1 MFEHF
6 NDIDLVERVQR
17 PATKL
22 ITAMKNTSYDD
33 RVKRV
38 ALMQLNTRKLKS
50 DSIQTLKII
59 NGNYTTQSELFLN
72 LMMATEEDI
81 VKKL

>member
-1 MFEHF
+1 LFEHF

-22 ITAMKNTSYDD
+22 ITSMKNTSYDD

>member
-1 MFEHF
+1 
-6 NDIDLVERVQR
+6 
-17 PATKL
+17 
-22 ITAMKNTSYDD
+22 
-33 RVKRV
+33 
-38 ALMQLNTRKLKS
+38 MQLNTRKLKS